1 MSNMLQYKEY
11 YGSVEYSAEDHV
23 FWGKI
28 EGIRDLITF
37 EATDVKALEQAFQET
52 IDHYLEQSRR
62 QQREPQKTFKGRF
75 NVRID
80 PELHKQ
86 ASYLATQER
95 VSLNEFVKIAIA
107 HEVERYSA
115 QG

>member
-11 YGSVEYSAEDHV
+11 YGSVEYSADDHV

-37 EATDVKALEQAFQET
+37 EATDVTGLEQAFQET
-52 IDHYLEQSRR
+52 VEQYLHRC
-62 QQREPQKTFKGRF
+62 QQHNRSPQKTFKGRF

-80 PELHKQ
+80 PDLHKK
-86 ASYLATQER
+86 AVYAATQEH
-95 VSLNEFVKIAIA
+95 VSLNESVKIAIA
-107 HEVERYSA
+107 HEVEQYARR
-115 QG
+115 G